1 MADSPSQPIV
11 PAPAS
16 ALLRMS
22 LPPPPG
28 QAAAAEPDNHPD
40 THYENFPVA
49 SWLCPAH
56 MRPAVVAIYRF
67 ARTADDLADEGTAT
81 PEQRLADLAAYRQA
95 LQAGC
100 EQMADDNA
108 AAPQHRWPH
117 VMQPLQAAI
126 RQHGL
131 PVQALHDL
139 ISAFERDV
147 HHTATGHVYA
157 DWAELAD
164 YARLSANPVGRLMLH
179 LYGMTDATSL
189 AQSDAICT
197 ALQYYNFWQDLS
209 VDLAR
214 RRYYLPRQL
223 CAPLG
228 IDPTQ
233 PQRASAPQQ
242 ATLLRCLLD
251 HTDAL
256 MQQGQPL
263 PQRLAAQPGPGN
275 KLSALELQLVWQG
288 GWRIGQ
294 KTRALGAAAISRRP
308 TLHVGD
314 WGLIALRSLRRYV
327 LG

>member
-1 MADSPSQPIV
+1 MSLSPS
-11 PAPAS
+11 
-16 ALLRMS
+16 
-22 LPPPPG
+22 PG
-28 QAAAAEPDNHPD
+28 QAALAEPDNHPD

-56 MRPAVVAIYRF
+56 IRPAVVAIYRF
-67 ARTADDLADEGTAT
+67 SRTADDLADEGNAT
-81 PEQRLADLAAYRQA
+81 PQQRLADLAAYRQA
-95 LQAGC
+95 LQASC
-100 EQMADDNA
+100 EQGHSHSEAIQSETGTA
-108 AAPQHRWPH
+108 TPQRWAH

-126 RQHGL
+126 QQHGL

-197 ALQYYNFWQDLS
+197 ALQYYNFWQDIS
-209 VDLAR
+209 VDIAR
-214 RRYYLPRQL
+214 KRYYLPQHL

-233 PQRASAPQQ
+233 PQLASTRQQ
-242 ATLLRCLLD
+242 AALMQSLLH

-263 PQRLAAQPGPGN
+263 PQRLAAQPGRGN

-294 KTRALGAAAISRRP
+294 KTRRLGAAAISRRP
-308 TLHVGD
+308 KLHVGD

-327 LG
+327 FS

>member
-1 MADSPSQPIV
+1 
-11 PAPAS
+11 
-16 ALLRMS
+16 MS
-22 LPPPPG
+22 RPPPPS
-28 QAAAAEPDNHPD
+28 QAPAAEPDNHPD

-56 MRPAVVAIYRF
+56 IRPAVVTIYRF
-67 ARTADDLADEGTAT
+67 ARTADDLADEGNAT
-81 PEQRLADLAAYRQA
+81 PQQRLADLAAYRQA
-95 LQAGC
+95 LQASCGDGGN
-100 EQMADDNA
+100 ETSA
-108 AAPQHRWPH
+108 AQLRWPH
-117 VMQPLQAAI
+117 VMQPLQAAV
-126 RQHGL
+126 RQHSL
-131 PVQALHDL
+131 PLQALHDL

-179 LYGMTDATSL
+179 LYGMADAQSL

-197 ALQYYNFWQDLS
+197 ALQYYNFWQDIS
-209 VDLAR
+209 VDIAR
-214 RRYYLPRQL
+214 KRYYLPRHL

-233 PQRASAPQQ
+233 PQRANTEQQ
-242 ATLLRCLLD
+242 AALMQRLLN

-256 MQQGQPL
+256 MQQGLPL
-263 PQRLAAQPGPGN
+263 PQRLAAHPGQGN

-294 KTRALGAAAISRRP
+294 KTRRLGAAAITQRP
-308 TLHVGD
+308 TLYAGD
-314 WGLIALRSLRRYV
+314 WGLIALRSLRQQM
-327 LG
+327 LD

>member
-1 MADSPSQPIV
+1 
-11 PAPAS
+11 
-16 ALLRMS
+16 MS
-22 LPPPPG
+22 LPPSPD
-28 QAAAAEPDNHPD
+28 QAPAAEPDNHPD

-56 MRPAVVAIYRF
+56 IRPAVVAIYRF
-67 ARTADDLADEGTAT
+67 SRTADDLADEGEAT
-81 PEQRLADLAAYRQA
+81 PQQRLANLAAYRQA
-95 LQAGC
+95 LQASCGDC
-100 EQMADDNA
+100 SSNPSGASA
-108 AAPQHRWPH
+108 AAQYRWPH
-117 VMQPLQAAI
+117 VMQPLQAAM
-126 RQHGL
+126 RQHAL
-131 PVQALHDL
+131 PLQPLHDL

-197 ALQYYNFWQDLS
+197 ALQYYNFWQDIS
-209 VDLAR
+209 VDVAR
-214 RRYYLPRQL
+214 RRYYLPRHL
-223 CAPLG
+223 CAPLS

-233 PQRASAPQQ
+233 PHLANSKQQ
-242 ATLLRCLLD
+242 AALLRSLLD

-263 PQRLAAQPGPGN
+263 PRRLATQPGQGN

-294 KTRALGAAAISRRP
+294 KTRHLGAAAITHRP
-308 TLHVGD
+308 KLHAGD
-314 WGLIALRSLRRYV
+314 WGLIALRSLCRYV